1 MTLLVEKD
9 VVTTVIDSKGDCRY
23 LEKSKAK
30 VEFWSKGQTPYGEW
44 MKTIGLNDT
53 PPRGK
58 CAKYFKANNAI
69 RRPVAMIDFIRTGG
83 LEKCFGTTNNESS
96 K

>member
-9 VVTTVIDSKGDCRY
+9 VVTTVIDPKGDCRG

-30 VEFWSKGQTPYGEW
+30 VEFWNKGQKPYGEW
-44 MKTIGLNDT
+44 MKKIGLNDT

-58 CAKYFKANNAI
+58 CSKYFKTNSGM
-69 RRPVAMIDFIRTGG
+69 RRPVAMIDFIRDGG
-83 LEKCFGTTNNESS
+83 LQKCFGAANTEGS